1 MKVLRFVSIVVGVL
15 VLYSCAAR
23 NIAIDYD
30 PEASFE
36 NLKTYNWV
44 PGTPVKTGNVKLD
57 SDSLL
62 HGRIKSQIEN
72 WLDSHGYKKADVKHA
87 DFLVTYYVTVEKKT
101 EILSINDY
109 YGYPGDWGYGYYGYS
124 GVYNRF
130 YAYEYDYGT
139 LIIDI
144 VNSKTRKL
152 MWRGSIGQQVFDR
165 ESPEK
170 KIARIAKA
178 VDAVLRK
185 FPPN

>member
-1 MKVLRFVSIVVGVL
+1 MGMMVLF
-15 VLYSCAAR
+15 SCASK

-30 PEASFE
+30 PSASFE

-44 PGTPVKTGNVKLD
+44 PGTPVKTGNIKLD
-57 SDSLL
+57 SDTLL
-62 HGRIKSQIEN
+62 HSRIKKQIEN
-72 WLDSHGYKKADVKHA
+72 WLDTHGYKKVDVKFA

-109 YGYPGDWGYGYYGYS
+109 YGYPGDWGYGYYGYN

-152 MWRGSIGQQVFDR
+152 IWRGSIGQQVYDR

-170 KIARIAKA
+170 KIARIARA
-178 VDAVLRK
+178 VDSVLRR